1 MVDAVSASQ
10 HAAVV
15 TLSAPR
21 TASVS
26 AVALCLLFVL
36 LGLVFIPYVGLQDDE
51 LLFAAAIYPPL
62 FLRYS
67 LPVFGHPVPAMI
79 MSYVGTLK
87 AAIYAPIFALWPP
100 SPWSVR
106 VPALLLGAAAIWLCF
121 ALGRNV
127 MGARAAL
134 AAAALLATDV
144 TFLLTTCFDW
154 GPVALQHFLLLAAL
168 LLLLRFSRTA
178 SLACLAGGFFLLG
191 LALWDKAL
199 FVWSLVGLAAAALA
213 AFPRELTA
221 RLTPRNVAVA
231 VFAFGLGA
239 MPLISYNRVTH
250 FETFRENAKAPSIS
264 VAQKSS
270 ALLEAAEGTAL
281 LGYMIRSCPAAP
293 WRAAGLLP
301 AACALALLL
310 LPWLWRTPARK
321 VMLFALVF
329 TAVTWGQMLLTGTG
343 GAGPHHT
350 VLLWPFPHLFVA
362 AAFAQASLA
371 LPRRGSLA
379 LGAAIGVVC
388 GSNLLALGRNFT
400 QLRACGATTIWTG
413 AIAPLADFVSHTP
426 AKRIYVLDWGMMNV
440 LRALGRGS
448 LPLDFARDRLAEP
461 LDGAR
466 RAAVLHMAGV
476 EGAVFID
483 HTPGNAILPPVGGR
497 LVAIAQAA
505 GYRKQSLRVIDDRY
519 GRPIFDVFRFLPP
532 G

>member
-1 MVDAVSASQ
+1 MVDAVSDSH

-21 TASVS
+21 AARVS
-26 AVALCLLFVL
+26 ALALCLLFVL
-36 LGLVFIPYVGLQDDE
+36 LGLAFIPYVGLQDDE

-106 VPALLLGAAAIWLCF
+106 MPALLLGAAAVWLCF
-121 ALGRNV
+121 ALIRNV
-127 MGARAAL
+127 MGVRAAV
-134 AAAALLATDV
+134 AAAALLATDA

-168 LLLLRFSRTA
+168 LLLLRFSRTE
-178 SLACLAGGFFLLG
+178 SLACLAGGFFLFG
-191 LALWDKAL
+191 LSLWDKAL
-199 FVWSLVGLAAAALA
+199 FAWSLAGLAAAALA
-213 AFPRELTA
+213 VFPRALAA
-221 RLTPRNVAVA
+221 RLTLRNVAIA

-239 MPLISYNRVTH
+239 TPLISYNRVTH
-250 FETFRENAKAPSIS
+250 FATFRENVTAPAIG
-264 VAQKSS
+264 VAQKAS
-270 ALLEAAEGTAL
+270 ALLEAADGTAL

-293 WRAAGLLP
+293 WRAVGLLP
-301 AACALALLL
+301 AAFALALLL

-321 VMLFALVF
+321 VMLFALAF
-329 TAVTWGQMLLTGTG
+329 TLVTWGQMLLTGTG

-350 VLLWPFPHLFVA
+350 VLLWPFPHLFVG

-371 LPRRGSLA
+371 LPRRGILA

-388 GSNLLALGRNFT
+388 GSNLLVLGRNFT
-400 QLRACGATTIWTG
+400 ELRACGATTIWTD
-413 AIAPLADFVSHTP
+413 AIAPLAGFVSRTP
-426 AKRIYVLDWGMMNV
+426 ATRIYVLDWGIMNV
-440 LRALGRGS
+440 LRALGQGS

-461 LDGAR
+461 LGEPK
-466 RAAVLHMAGV
+466 RAAALHMIKL
-476 EGAVFID
+476 EGAIFID

-497 LVAIAQAA
+497 LNAIAQQA
-505 GYRKQSLRVIDDRY
+505 GYRRQSLRVIDDRY
-519 GRPIFDVFRFLPP
+519 GRPIFDVFRFLPS